1 MMNRL
6 NQGNNVST
14 PRGSTVRWV
23 AKAAWLVRLRWVAV
37 AGQLATIVV
46 AVVALQVSL
55 PIAPLLSIIGFTALT
70 NLFLTLA
77 LRRMV
82 ASRQSRIVLLSGDTL
97 LATIMAIDLLSLTG
111 LLYFA
116 GGATNPF
123 SVFYLVNLALC
134 AVILPERWGWSL
146 MAVAVGSLAA
156 LLAFHVDVPELRRGA
171 AEAQRASL
179 GEWGQLVAMTT
190 CALVIILFVKRV
202 IHQLEKTQA
211 TLQRVELERSRSEKL
226 QSLGTLAGGAA
237 HELATPLSTIAVISN
252 EMARHLRDDGATL
265 AEDVA
270 LIRSEVDHCQTIL
283 ARMTGRARQISGE
296 EVTSLTVDELISTT
310 LSELTS
316 ADQVRVLC
324 SDEVSKLN
332 LSVPRE
338 SLAQALR
345 GLIQNGLDATAP
357 ESAVELSIVPAKEG
371 VRMVVHDD
379 GPGMIAETLSRA
391 GEPFFTTKEPG
402 RGMGL
407 GLFLAR
413 SVIERLGG
421 TLQLDSSP
429 GRGVTA
435 ILELP
440 SGLSAVGEA

>member
-1 MMNRL
+1 MNRL
-6 NQGNNVST
+6 NQEHTGST
-14 PRGSTVRWV
+14 PGGDTVRWV

-46 AVVALQVSL
+46 AVFGLRVSM
-55 PIAPLLSIIGFTALT
+55 PMIPLLSIVGFTALT
-70 NLFLTLA
+70 NVFLTLA

-82 ASRQSRIVLLSGDTL
+82 ASRQSRTVLLSGDTL
-97 LATIMAIDLLSLTG
+97 LAAMMAIDLLSLTG

-123 SVFYLVNLALC
+123 SVFYLVNLTLC

-156 LLAFHVDVPELRRGA
+156 LLAFHVDVPELRSGA
-171 AEAQRASL
+171 ASAQRASL
-179 GEWGQLVAMTT
+179 SEWGQLVAMTT
-190 CALVIILFVKRV
+190 CAWVIILFVKRV

-226 QSLGTLAGGAA
+226 QALGTLAGGAA

-252 EMARHLRDDGATL
+252 EMARHLHDGDTTL
-265 AEDVA
+265 AEDVT

-283 ARMTGRARQISGE
+283 ARMTGRARQITGE
-296 EVTSLTVDELISTT
+296 EVTWLTVDELIAMT
-310 LSELTS
+310 LNELTS
-316 ADQVRVLC
+316 ADKVSVLL
-324 SDEVSKLN
+324 SDEVSKLK
-332 LSVPRE
+332 LSVPCE

-357 ESAVELSIVPAKEG
+357 ESSVEFSIVAAGDG
-371 VRMVVHDD
+371 VRMVVHDN
-379 GPGMIAETLSRA
+379 GPGMMAETLNRA

-421 TLQLDSSP
+421 TLHLDSSP
-429 GRGVTA
+429 GQGVTA

-440 SGLSAVGEA
+440 CGLPAAG